1 MMSAPSI
8 LQREAVQRHDLLNTP
23 RGGRGRPLALGGLA
37 CEHLAVSEGTGRGLR
52 QGTNEPLRTWSTA
65 ALRQVEYVA
74 NVSIAVALAAGGA
87 ALFVHVVY
95 RFFAQLDDRSFV
107 DQILNLLDGLLL
119 VFILSELLHT
129 VRATV
134 EENVLMIE
142 PFLIVGVVAA
152 IRRLIVISAEAPNF
166 IDEEKFEKLMLELGV
181 LIAAVLIFGL
191 TLGLLRWTKGPP
203 SSPAPSDE

>member
-1 MMSAPSI
+1 M
-8 LQREAVQRHDLLNTP
+8 
-23 RGGRGRPLALGGLA
+23 
-37 CEHLAVSEGTGRGLR
+37 
-52 QGTNEPLRTWSTA
+52 
-65 ALRQVEYVA
+65 
-74 NVSIAVALAAGGA
+74 
-87 ALFVHVVY
+87 FVHVVY

-166 IDEEKFEKLMLELGV
+166 INEEKFEKLMLELGV

-191 TLGLLRWTKGPP
+191 TLGLLRRTKGPP
-203 SSPAPSDE
+203 SSPVPGGE